1 MKRRTK
7 IMAVFCT
14 GMLLLGLAGACSA
27 GAGGSGAGGSGAG
40 ETQPSHTQTTYTYE
54 VQELHAQRDG
64 LDIYGEIYIPQG
76 AGEKMPAV
84 IISHGFGGTH
94 TVGQPYARALAEHGY
109 VAYCFDFCGG
119 SASNRSDGSPL
130 EMSVFTEQADL
141 EAVIAMI
148 QELDYVDQDNL
159 FLMGTS
165 QGGAVSAI
173 TGAAVF

>member
-14 GMLLLGLAGACSA
+14 GMLLLGLAGA
-27 GAGGSGAGGSGAG
+27 G
-40 ETQPSHTQTTYTYE
+40 ETQPSHTQTTYAYE

-109 VAYCFDFCGG
+109 VAYYFDFCGG
-119 SASNRSDGSPL
+119 SASNRSDGSP
-130 EMSVFTEQADL
+130 SGNVCFYRASGSGSGDRHD
-141 EAVIAMI
+141 I
-148 QELDYVDQDNL
+148 
-159 FLMGTS
+159 
-165 QGGAVSAI
+165 GAGLCGS
-173 TGAAVF
+173 G